1 MPIGETPGLPK
12 SRVQSR
18 SPEPQHTDAS
28 EGSAEEQRNAA
39 APTTSTAAKSS
50 RSLANYKGKLAIG
63 AAAMLGLAVFYKWR
77 DSKLAKEDPEEYARL
92 RRLKAAVG
100 TDETKAKKER

>member
-1 MPIGETPGLPK
+1 MPIGETPGSPK

-18 SPEPQHTDAS
+18 SPESQHTDTP
-28 EGSAEEQRNAA
+28 EGSAQGQQNATV
-39 APTTSTAAKSS
+39 PSAAKSS
-50 RSLANYKGKLAIG
+50 GSLANHKGKLAIG

-100 TDETKAKKER
+100 TDESKPKKER